1 MQTKALSGTSIN
13 SKKFTLLGD
22 PMMCL
27 AYPEY
32 GVKSTIIPDTLFAL
46 AKVIFEGEII
56 DEDSVKVSSFNG
68 EIDIIVFDK
77 EIIATTQGQQSSTP
91 MPYKKQD
98 NIIFKG
104 KTRLQKRVAFF

>member
-1 MQTKALSGTSIN
+1 MR
-13 SKKFTLLGD
+13 
-22 PMMCL
+22 L

-32 GVKSTIIPDTLFAL
+32 SVRTTVIPDTISAL
-46 AKVIFEGEII
+46 EKVIFEGEII

-77 EIIATTQGQQSSTP
+77 EFTATTQGQQSSTP

-98 NIIFKG
+98 NII
-104 KTRLQKRVAFF
+104 KRF